1 MAPLCLSDV
10 EDPDFLTRG
19 MITHQRTNETSAIRL
34 SQHTDTVKGVAGSDS
49 TSSCMSSL
57 SSCFEDSHL
66 AHPTPFDVGVLR
78 GLASWTEEQEKCD
91 EEQGQSF
98 SLHAKNEAE
107 AQAIA
112 NKTLQAFG
120 NFREHPIYFQADGH

>member
-1 MAPLCLSDV
+1 MAPQSLLDV
-10 EDPDFLTRG
+10 EDPDFLTRRV
-19 MITHQRTNETSAIRL
+19 ITHQRTNETSAVRF
-34 SQHTDTVKGVAGSDS
+34 SQPTDTVKGVAGSDS

-57 SSCFEDSHL
+57 SSSFEDSHL
-66 AHPTPFDVGVLR
+66 AHPTPFDIGVLR
-78 GLASWTEEQEKCD
+78 GLASWSQEQAKSD

-112 NKTLQAFG
+112 DKTLQAYG
-120 NFREHPIYFQADGH
+120 NFREHPVYFEADGH